1 MMYKHNF
8 DKTILRSYD
17 IRGIYE
23 KTLNNKDAFMLGYF
37 FGVTVK
43 KKLPRKKSPLIII
56 GMDGRLSSPVLEENL
71 NSGLVKSGCEI
82 YRVGLGPTPMLYF
95 ASDYYSADGAIQVTG
110 SHNPKNYNG
119 FKIVLNQNS
128 FFGEDIIKLGEFAK
142 EGHSSKN
149 NGFSKN
155 VDVYDKYIEKII
167 QPIKNLN
174 DKLRNK
180 TIVWDCGNGAS
191 GPSIERITKK
201 ISGNHVVLYSEVDGN
216 FPNHHPD
223 PTDISTLKIMSDK
236 MKEVNADIGIGFD
249 GDGDRIGVIDKQGRP
264 VAGDLLT
271 SFLARSI
278 EVENKTDHTVILD
291 IKSSSVAYNEI
302 VSLGLNVEIGKTG
315 HSNIKKRI
323 KEINSP
329 LAGEVSGH
337 IFFADKYY
345 GFDDALY
352 TSIRLLSLL
361 ANNVNLEKF
370 ISSLPKTFVSPEIKL
385 QCSDRIKFSVID
397 NISKNALKDYSPENI
412 TTIDGVRAKNNFGWW
427 LIRASNTE
435 EALIIRFEGKS
446 IEDKEELFLEVQKRL
461 KKEGLTLEFN

>member
-1 MMYKHNF
+1 MYKHNF

-17 IRGIYE
+17 IRGIYD
-23 KTLNNKDAFMLGYF
+23 KTLSDKDAFMLGYF

-43 KKLPRKKSPLIII
+43 KNLPRKKSPLIII
-56 GMDGRLSSPVLEENL
+56 GMDGRLSSPALEENL

-82 YRVGLGPTPMLYF
+82 YRIGLGPTPMLYF
-95 ASDYYSADGAIQVTG
+95 ASHYYSADGAIQVTG

-142 EGHSSKN
+142 KGHSNKN

-155 VDVYDKYIEKII
+155 VDIYDKYIEKII
-167 QPIKNLN
+167 EPTKNLN
-174 DKLRNK
+174 EKLSNK

-191 GPSIERITKK
+191 GPLIEMITKK
-201 ISGNHVVLYSEVDGN
+201 ILGNHVVLYSKVDGN

-223 PTDISTLKIMSDK
+223 PTDISTLKIMSNK

-278 EVENKTDHTVILD
+278 EIENKTDHTVILD
-291 IKSSSVAYNEI
+291 IKSSSVAYDEI
-302 VSLGLNVEIGKTG
+302 MSLGLNEEIGKTG

-361 ANNVNLEKF
+361 ADDINLENF
-370 ISSLPKTFVSPEIKL
+370 ISSLPNTFVSPEIKL
-385 QCSDRIKFSVID
+385 QCSDRIKFTVIN
-397 NISKNALKDYSPENI
+397 NISKNALEDYSPENI

-446 IEDKEELFLEVQKRL
+446 IEDKKELFLEVQKRL

>member
-1 MMYKHNF
+1 MYKHNF

-17 IRGIYE
+17 IRGIYG
-23 KTLNNKDAFMLGYF
+23 KTLNNKDAFMLGFF
-37 FGVTVK
+37 FGITVK
-43 KKLPRKKSPLIII
+43 KNSRGKKNPLIII
-56 GMDGRLSSPVLEENL
+56 GMDGRLSSPALEENL
-71 NSGLVKSGCEI
+71 NSGLVRSGCEI
-82 YRVGLGPTPMLYF
+82 YRIGLGPTPMLYF
-95 ASDYYSADGAIQVTG
+95 ASQYYSADGAIQVTG

-155 VDVYDKYIEKII
+155 VDVYDRYIEKII
-167 QPIKNLN
+167 EPIKNLN
-174 DKLRNK
+174 DKLSNK

-191 GPSIERITKK
+191 GPSIEMITKK

-291 IKSSSVAYNEI
+291 IKSSSVACDEI
-302 VSLGLNVEIGKTG
+302 MSLGLNVEIGKTG

-385 QCSDRIKFSVID
+385 RCSDRIKFTVIN
-397 NISKNALKDYSPENI
+397 NISKNALEDYSPENI
-412 TTIDGVRAKNNFGWW
+412 IIIDGVRAKNNFGWW

-435 EALIIRFEGKS
+435 EALIIRFEGKT
-446 IEDKEELFLEVQKRL
+446 IEDRDELFLEVQKRL